1 VIEEQEFRGGFVTE
15 GISQLLD
22 DQTAGGMPGDI
33 AVNNLPPVV
42 PNNIKEAVQQ
52 LNRPLGR

>member
-1 VIEEQEFRGGFVTE
+1 
-15 GISQLLD
+15 
-22 DQTAGGMPGDI
+22 
-33 AVNNLPPVV
+33 VNNLPPVV